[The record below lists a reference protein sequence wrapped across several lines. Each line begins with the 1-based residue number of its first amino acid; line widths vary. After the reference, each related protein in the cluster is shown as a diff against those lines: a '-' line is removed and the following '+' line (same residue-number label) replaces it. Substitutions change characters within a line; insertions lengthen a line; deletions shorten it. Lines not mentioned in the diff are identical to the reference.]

1 MNSVMKMR
9 DERTQAARVVFAL
22 LTASLILAGCASA
35 PANRDQPA
43 IDRAQAR
50 WDAIIAGDL
59 ESAYTYYSPGYRS
72 ANSLIDFGVTERMK
86 KVAYTSAE
94 YLESDCEE
102 SRCRIKF
109 TIGYRVVNPVPGL
122 SVYES
127 KTAIEDTWIRTSGQW
142 WYLPK
147 K

>member
-1 MNSVMKMR
+1 MKSVMDIGAHLAR
-9 DERTQAARVVFAL
+9 GARVVLAL
-22 LTASLILAGCASA
+22 LTASLILAGCASV
-35 PANRDQPA
+35 PANKDQPV

-72 ANSLIDFGVTERMK
+72 ANTLIDFGVSERMK

-94 YLESDCEE
+94 YLEHECED
-102 SRCRIKF
+102 SRCRIRF
-109 TIGYRVVNPVPGL
+109 DIGYRVIKPVPGMN
-122 SVYES
+122 VYES
-127 KTAIEDTWIRTSGQW
+127 KTAIEDVWIRTSGQW